1 MNLVERLA
9 GIRELLN
16 VPILRVSGTEITL
29 FTLILAVV
37 ILIIGH
43 RLARVFEKGVIR
55 LFRARGVT
63 DEGSAAVP
71 ARLVHYL
78 TLLLGVALALNAL
91 GINLTALFAAGALF
105 AVGIG
110 FALQNVMENFVSG
123 IILLLERSIKPGDVI
138 ELENR
143 IVQVV
148 RMGIR
153 STLART
159 LDDEDL
165 IVPNS
170 LIVRSTVKNITFRD
184 NLYRLRGTVG
194 VSYRSDL
201 SLVEK
206 TLREAAEALPWRIR
220 EQPARILLRGF
231 GDSSVNFEVSVWT
244 DEPWKRQQ
252 QRSQLHRAIW
262 DGLHAAGIVIA
273 FPQMDVHFDEE
284 VVRSLE
290 GTRRAG

>member
-1 MNLVERLA
+1 MNLSDKLA
-9 GIRELLN
+9 GIREFLN

-29 FTLILAVV
+29 FTLILALV
-37 ILIIGH
+37 ILVAGYW
-43 RLARVFEKGVIR
+43 LARALERAVIR

-63 DEGSAAVP
+63 DEGTAAIP

-78 TLLLGVALALNAL
+78 TLLLGFGLALNAL
-91 GINLTALFAAGALF
+91 GVNLTALFAAGALF

-123 IILLLERSIKPGDVI
+123 IILLLERVIKPGDVV

-153 STLART
+153 STVART

-165 IVPNS
+165 IVPNG
-170 LIVRSTVKNITFRD
+170 LLVRSTVKNLTLRD
-184 NLYRLRGTVG
+184 NLHRLRCSVG
-194 VSYRSDL
+194 VTYGSDMA
-201 SLVEK
+201 LVEK
-206 TLREAAEALPWRIR
+206 TLTRAAESVPWRIQDR
-220 EQPARILLRGF
+220 PVRVLLRRF
-231 GDSSVNFEVSVWT
+231 GDSSVEFEVSVWI
-244 DEPWKRQQ
+244 DDPWKRQQ
-252 QRSQLHRAIW
+252 QRSELN
-262 DGLHAAGIVIA
+262 HAVWNALREAGITIA

-284 VVRSLE
+284 VVRSI
-290 GTRRAG
+290 GAARTG